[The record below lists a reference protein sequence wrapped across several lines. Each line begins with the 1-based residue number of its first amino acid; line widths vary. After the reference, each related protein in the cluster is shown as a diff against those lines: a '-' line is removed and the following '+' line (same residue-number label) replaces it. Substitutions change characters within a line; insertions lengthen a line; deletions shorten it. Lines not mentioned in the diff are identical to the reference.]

1 MMNIITTTN
10 QLAIAANTVSATIDE
25 LSRHIQLVG
34 ETFKKMGIT
43 FKDATGKFRNFGDVY
58 QETYDALKN
67 DTYDVQKS
75 AELIGPVTIGKIE
88 NPNEKDVFDFLEQ
101 NVYDHI
107 EEVFNPDI

>member
-10 QLAIAANTVSATIDE
+10 ELAMTANDISITVDE

-67 DTYDVQKS
+67 DTYDIQKS
-75 AELIGPVTIGKIE
+75 TEPIGPGTIERIE
-88 NPNEKDVFDFLEQ
+88 SSNEKDVFNFLQQ
-101 NVYDHI
+101 NAYDHI
-107 EEVFNPDI
+107 EEIFNPDI